1 MASVTFSVSVGGD
14 GSTVDDTSDPNTG
27 FDNYGYASRLVPA
40 LGNVINIA
48 SYTQGR
54 AVAAAASAVDAAN
67 YAASAL
73 SAPGTNATST
83 TSVAIASGV
92 DKTFVIQTG
101 KAYVIGQT
109 LNAASAANPANY
121 MAGQVK
127 SYNSGTGSLVIAVSQ
142 IGGSGTFADWVISM
156 AAIVSSTLPS
166 RTGNG
171 GKFLT
176 TNGTSAE
183 SWAAAVIPSNNGSDF
198 TNMTTFRSNV
208 GLAIGSN
215 VQAYD
220 AGLQS
225 IAGLTTAAD
234 KMIYTTASDTY
245 ATTDLTS
252 FARTLL
258 DDGSAAAMKTTLGLV
273 IGTDV
278 QAYNGNLAAIAGLG
292 FTADK
297 IIFSTGPGA
306 VALQTLTGFARTLLD
321 DADAASMRTTIDA
334 AKRGGNTDIT
344 SLGGLTTPL
353 TTSQGGTGSNFA
365 DLAALLAGLPV
376 TGGYSGEGR
385 IGGLQFKWGQTT
397 FTGQTAGT
405 GGENTITFTTAF
417 PVGVAGVF
425 LQQIQP
431 SGAEGGTS
439 FTPYVRSYSTT
450 QFIGG
455 LDSTGTPNSVLSTFW
470 LAIGF

>member
-1 MASVTFSVSVGGD
+1 MTSVTWSVSLGGD
-14 GSTVDDTSDPNTG
+14 GSTVDDTADPNTG
-27 FDNYGYASRLVPA
+27 LDNYGYASRLVPA
-40 LGNVINIA
+40 FSNLLNVA
-48 SYTQGR
+48 TYTQGR
-54 AVAAAASAVDAAN
+54 AVAAAASAVDASN

-73 SAPGTNATST
+73 NAPGTNATST
-83 TSVAIASGV
+83 TSVAIANSV

-101 KAYVIGQT
+101 KAYVTGQT

-127 SYNSGTGSLVIAVSQ
+127 TYNSGTGSLVIAVSQ

-321 DADAASMRTTIDA
+321 DSDAAAMRTTIDA
-334 AKRGGNTDIT
+334 AKRGANTDIT
-344 SLGGLTTPL
+344 SLALTTPL
-353 TTSQGGTGSNFA
+353 PTSQGGTGSNFA

-385 IGGLQFKWGQTT
+385 IGTLQFKWGVASVTSASSGTT
-397 FTGQTAGT
+397 GEATVTYTTPFSTGTAGVWVT
-405 GGENTITFTTAF
+405 PDLN
-417 PVGVAGVF
+417 AGA
-425 LQQIQP
+425 I
-431 SGAEGGTS
+431 GGTNYA
-439 FTPYVRSYSTT
+439 PYVRSTSAGSV
-450 QFIGG
+450 IIG
-455 LDSTGTPNSVLSTFW
+455 LDNSGTPNNSYSCYW